1 MDDNSKVWIMNVILL
16 DKVENLGAIGEL
28 VSVKPGYGR
37 NYLIPLGKAALATR
51 ENLAEFEARRVDLE
65 QHAAEGLAAARARAE
80 LVQGMELVIA
90 ANVGAEG
97 KLFGSVGPI
106 DIAEACEK
114 VGVEV
119 ARSEIRMPDGPI
131 HEIGD
136 FVVGLHLHTDINVDI
151 TVKVVAED

>member
-1 MDDNSKVWIMNVILL
+1 MNVILL
-16 DKVENLGAIGEL
+16 DNVENLGNIGDL

-37 NYLIPLGKAALATR
+37 NYLLPTGKAALATKA
-51 ENLAEFEARRVDLE
+51 NMAEIEARRAELE
-65 QHAAEGLAAARARAE
+65 KHAAEELAAAKARAD
-80 LVQGMELVIA
+80 LMSGMELVIP

-106 DIAEACEK
+106 DIADAFEK

-131 HEIGD
+131 HEVGD
-136 FVVGLHLHTDINVDI
+136 FSIGLHLHADINVDI
-151 TVKVVAED
+151 TVKVVADE